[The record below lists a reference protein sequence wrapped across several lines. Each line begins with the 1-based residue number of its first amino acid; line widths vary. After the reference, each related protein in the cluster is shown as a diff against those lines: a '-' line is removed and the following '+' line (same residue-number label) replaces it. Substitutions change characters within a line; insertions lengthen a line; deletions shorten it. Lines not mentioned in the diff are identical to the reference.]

1 MGLRDIFRIGEFKQ
15 QIQDLTNQL
24 AEQKAHFDEI
34 GFTEYEQIQEALKQA
49 NEEVLSCNTTLQLS
63 HRRPAGYAPCL
74 PRLSPAVLMSLS

>member
-34 GFTEYEQIQEALKQA
+34 GFTEYEQVHLGAAK
-49 NEEVLSCNTTLQLS
+49 
-63 HRRPAGYAPCL
+63 L
-74 PRLSPAVLMSLS
+74 PIKTKFVKRLNSDQGVA